1 MATPAGP
8 ARPSEPRRYYP
19 CQCLL
24 QATSVFVQCAIKKK
38 KKSWGGGGE
47 EGGGRKEGEGEREGR
62 ERREEG
68 WGQLQPLGLR
78 PSPEV
83 SALTYYPLQPPF
95 FTEL

>member
-1 MATPAGP
+1 MSLQGP
-8 ARPSEPRRYYP
+8 KGRGEEEGEGGEEEGGGEGGR
-19 CQCLL
+19 
-24 QATSVFVQCAIKKK
+24 
-38 KKSWGGGGE
+38 GGGE
-47 EGGGRKEGEGEREGR
+47 EGGGRKEGEGERKGR

-68 WGQLQPLGLR
+68 WGPLQPLGLR